1 LSRIARE
8 RGTPLA
14 VAKDKRLL
22 AMIHL
27 KEVPYFDR
35 NSRIQRRS
43 ATTVQIAS
51 TMPNGH
57 AP

>member
-1 LSRIARE
+1 
-8 RGTPLA
+8 
-14 VAKDKRLL
+14 
-22 AMIHL
+22 MIHL

-51 TMPNGH
+51 TMPNAQ

>member
-8 RGTPLA
+8 GGTPLA
-14 VAKDKRLL
+14 AAKDKRLSG
-22 AMIHL
+22 MIHL

-43 ATTVQIAS
+43 ATTVQSAS